1 MTENK
6 GSSQPRKGKMGNP
19 KKKRIEMLNERL
31 SRL

>member
-6 GSSQPRKGKMGNP
+6 GSSQPRKGKNG
-19 KKKRIEMLNERL
+19 KSKEKRIEMLNERL